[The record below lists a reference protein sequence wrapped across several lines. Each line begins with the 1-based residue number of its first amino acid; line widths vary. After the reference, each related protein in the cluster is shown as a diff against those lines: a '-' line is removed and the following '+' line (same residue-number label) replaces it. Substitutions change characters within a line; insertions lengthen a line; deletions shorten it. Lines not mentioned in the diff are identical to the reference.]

1 MKTLA
6 VALSMV
12 LLAAPTD
19 DVSKKVTE
27 TYASAA
33 EWLVFPFML
42 LWKLQYYVSEAEF
55 RDARPA
61 LLYTLALASIALTWR
76 MRARTGPLESSFG
89 RSASWRFIG
98 AFFVMS
104 FVAWALLYRI
114 FRYLVPLE
122 LLAGALIVYLLVRLV
137 PRKGV
142 PVALAA
148 AVLLVIVTAKFPTWW
163 RQKFDDHF
171 LTVEM
176 PAVKADALVLLV
188 AGEPMSYVLPSF
200 PADARFA
207 GLVSNFNDP
216 DRKNRLQHTI
226 AALIRDHRGPL
237 YALAVPPGRDEGGAA
252 LARMGLARTSCA
264 LIRTNLRVS
273 PLELCELRRT

>member
-1 MKTLA
+1 
-6 VALSMV
+6 
-12 LLAAPTD
+12 
-19 DVSKKVTE
+19 
-27 TYASAA
+27 
-33 EWLVFPFML
+33 ML
-42 LWKLQYYVSEAEF
+42 LWKLQHYVSEAEF

-61 LLYTLALASIALTWR
+61 LLYALALASLALAWR
-76 MRARTGPLESSFG
+76 VRARAMPTPSPVGNP
-89 RSASWRFIG
+89 AAWRFIG
-98 AFFVMS
+98 AFFVTS

-122 LLAGALIVYLLVRLV
+122 LLAGALTVFLLVRLV
-137 PRKGV
+137 PRKRV

-163 RQKFDDHF
+163 RQKFEEHF

-176 PAVKADALVLLV
+176 PTVKTDALVLLV
-188 AGEPMSYVLPSF
+188 SAEPMSYVLPSF

-216 DRKNRLQHTI
+216 DRKNRLQRTI

-237 YALAVPPGRDEGGAA
+237 YALAVPPDRDEGGAA
-252 LARMGLARTSCA
+252 LAKMGLARTTCQP
-264 LIRTNLRVS
+264 IRTNLRVS